1 MIKSAESLH
10 VKIEQYVRKLIFDG
24 TTKVGDLIPS
34 EREIAKLFHA
44 SKIPVRQATQ
54 KLVDMGVLL
63 RVAGKG
69 TFIRSLMEP
78 EAACNRIG
86 VLYPHEDTGFFSS
99 SYYAAIISGIEMQ
112 AKREG
117 KSLLFKSLL
126 AYRQD
131 NPSRVLH
138 ELLDQVDGFIVVD
151 MFPTIYERL
160 EGTLTGIKKPL
171 VVVNYEGLP
180 DAIDAMVTD
189 SWEKTEKML
198 NFLIGLGH
206 RTIACLH
213 ATVGPGDNNVHP
225 AVVNRINAYKQTL
238 AAQDLPINN
247 EIIVPEINPYVLKA
261 MMERHKP
268 TAFFCTSDYQALELY
283 QAARQAGVR
292 VPDDISVVGYG
303 GIPESETVSPA
314 LTTIKVPALG
324 MGAAAVRR
332 IIERQKEGEAGTG
345 VANYRMVFPGTL
357 IQRESHRGV

>member
-1 MIKSAESLH
+1 
-10 VKIEQYVRKLIFDG
+10 
-24 TTKVGDLIPS
+24 VGDLIPS

-78 EAACNRIG
+78 ETATNRIG
-86 VLYPHEDTGFFSS
+86 VLYPHEESGFFSS

-151 MFPTIYERL
+151 LFPTIFERL
-160 EGTLTGIKKPL
+160 EGTLIGTKKPL

-189 SWEKTEKML
+189 SWEKTDKMV

-213 ATVGPGDNNVHP
+213 SILGSGGNNMHP
-225 AVVNRINAYKQTL
+225 AVVNRINAYKQAL
-238 AAQDLPINN
+238 AAHNLPINN
-247 EIIVPEINPYVLKA
+247 EIIINEINPYVLKEL
-261 MMERHKP
+261 MERHKP
-268 TAFFCTSDYQALELY
+268 TAFFCTGDYQAMELY
-283 QAARQAGVR
+283 QAARKTGLR
-292 VPDDISVVGYG
+292 IPDDISVTGYG
-303 GIPESETVSPA
+303 GMPEGETLSPA
-314 LTTIKVPALG
+314 LTTVKVPALG

-332 IIERQKEGEAGTG
+332 IIERQKEGEAGAG
-345 VANYRMVFPGTL
+345 AAANYRMVFPGT
-357 IQRESHRGV
+357 IVQRESHRAI